1 MSKKNNDIDYEKVAL
16 RAYHIWNDAGR
27 PDGRHQEHW
36 LQAEAE
42 IREQLNAAASKAKS
56 PAKKAPAK
64 KKAAAQKELGLN
76 VPAKGQK
83 KAKPAAKKESK
94 PAAKAKAKAPAKKK
108 AAPKKA
114 AAKAKAPAKKAA
126 AKKAA
131 PKKKK

>member
-42 IREQLNAAASKAKS
+42 IREQLNAAASKAKT
-56 PAKKAPAK
+56 PAK
-64 KKAAAQKELGLN
+64 KKATAQKELGLN
-76 VPAKGQK
+76 VPAKSQK
-83 KAKPAAKKESK
+83 KAKPAAKKETK
-94 PAAKAKAKAPAKKK
+94 PATKAKAKAPAKKK

-114 AAKAKAPAKKAA
+114 EAKAKTPAKKAA